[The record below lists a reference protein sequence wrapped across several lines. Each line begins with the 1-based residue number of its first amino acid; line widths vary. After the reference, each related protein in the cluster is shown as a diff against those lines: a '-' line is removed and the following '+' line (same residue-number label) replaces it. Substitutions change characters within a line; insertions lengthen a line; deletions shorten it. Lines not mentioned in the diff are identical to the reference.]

1 MIVIGEIVKAQGVK
15 GELKIMPMTDNEER
29 FLKLKS
35 VVIDGETRD
44 VTSARVSPNGVF
56 ITINGVDDRNAAELL
71 RGKKISV
78 TRENAVKPPKGRY
91 FIVDLIGIDV
101 VIEGDT
107 VGKLVDIAQSGS
119 ADVYTVK
126 GKDGKSVVFPALKDA
141 IISVDI
147 ENRKMT
153 LDKKRF
159 EEIALYED

>member
-91 FIVDLIGIDV
+91 FIVDLIGIVV

-107 VGKLVDIAQSGS
+107 VC
-119 ADVYTVK
+119 
-126 GKDGKSVVFPALKDA
+126 
-141 IISVDI
+141 
-147 ENRKMT
+147 
-153 LDKKRF
+153 
-159 EEIALYED
+159 

>member
-1 MIVIGEIVKAQGVK
+1 M
-15 GELKIMPMTDNEER
+15 
-29 FLKLKS
+29 
-35 VVIDGETRD
+35 
-44 VTSARVSPNGVF
+44 
-56 ITINGVDDRNAAELL
+56 
-71 RGKKISV
+71 
-78 TRENAVKPPKGRY
+78 
-91 FIVDLIGIDV
+91 GIDV

>member
-35 VVIDGETRD
+35 VMIDGVTHD
-44 VTSARVSPNGVF
+44 VTSSRVSPNGVF
-56 ITINGVDDRNAAELL
+56 ITLRDVTDRNAAELL

-101 VIEGDT
+101 IVGDKNI
-107 VGKLVDIAQSGS
+107 GKLIDITQSGA

-126 GKDGKSVVFPALKDA
+126 GENGKEIVFPALKTA
-141 IISVDI
+141 IVSVDI
-147 ENRKMT
+147 ENKRMII
-153 LDKKRF
+153 DKKRF